1 MTCLNLKPL
10 VMKTDSFL
18 GKCSPL
24 LWSSCLILG
33 GAVLNTDTTSAQL
46 IPDTTLGNESSIVT
60 PNVDI
65 NNLTSDQIDGGA
77 TREAN
82 LFHSFEQFN
91 VGEGRGVYFS
101 NPTGI
106 ERILTRVTGGNASN
120 ILGTLGVLGNAD
132 LFLINPNGIIFGAG
146 SQLDLK
152 GSFIGSTANSIQFGD
167 GLEFS
172 TTNPQTPPLLTINV
186 PLGLQYAANP
196 GGIQVQGL
204 GNQVIVDPQTFT
216 FIGVDGKGLEVQPN
230 QTLALVGGEVALSGG
245 NLTAQEGGSL
255 ELGSVQ
261 EGLVTLTPTNPG
273 WALSYQGVDNF
284 QDILLSQ
291 GAAINTSGPTPGRIQ
306 VQGRRVT
313 LTDGSVLVATNQGI
327 GNGENVTITASELI
341 ELSGTNP
348 LNGFESFL
356 FSGTTTAG
364 KGGGVTLTTE
374 RLRLRDG
381 AQVSSG
387 TSGSG
392 SAGMIS
398 VNAAESVE
406 LIGVSIPDGFPSGL
420 FNRSRLAATGDA
432 GNVTI
437 NTEQLIIRDGATVNS
452 ESSGAGRGGDLTL
465 NASRSVE
472 LTGTDPDGFS
482 SSLSTATQGS
492 GNAGNLTINTGRLI
506 LRDGAT
512 VNSESSGAGRG
523 GDLTLNAS
531 GSVEL
536 TGTDPDGFSSSLST
550 ATRVSGNGGNLT
562 INTGR
567 LIFRDGA
574 QASSATFSQ
583 GAGGTLSVNAEESVE
598 VIGTSANGAS
608 GLFASAIVGDGAG
621 GDLRITTPR
630 LIVRDGAT
638 LSVSN
643 FQSRNLA
650 PPGTGPAGNL
660 EIEAATIRLE
670 NQGVITAAAAGGD
683 QGNITLNSQDIQMR
697 QQSAITTNATGP
709 SAGGNITL
717 NTDTLVALDNSD
729 ITANATNSQG
739 GRVIINAQ
747 GIFGTQFR
755 PQLTPES
762 DITASS
768 ELGAEFSG
776 IVEINTPDADPS
788 SGLVP
793 LSTTVVDVEGLV
805 AQNLC
810 TAKLASSS
818 FVVSGRGG
826 LPASPNDPL
835 TDEVVA
841 VEWSRPSNQVSSAG
855 VSHPPSI
862 DSGQP
867 KNRVIR
873 QIQGW
878 FVAADGTVIL
888 TDAAPT
894 VTPQNPALTHPG
906 CVPPRASV
914 YEWRL
919 VPDVAG

>member
-1 MTCLNLKPL
+1 
-10 VMKTDSFL
+10 MKTDSFFW
-18 GKCSPL
+18 KCSPL

-33 GAVLNTDTTSAQL
+33 GALLITDTTSAQL
-46 IPDTTLGNESSIVT
+46 IPDTTLGNESSVVT

-77 TREAN
+77 TRDAN
-82 LFHSFEQFN
+82 LFHSFGQFN

-172 TTNPQTPPLLTINV
+172 ATNPQTPPLLTINV

-216 FIGVDGKGLEVQPN
+216 FIGVDGKGLAVQPN

-273 WALSYQGVDNF
+273 WALSYQGVENF

-313 LTDGSVLVATNQGI
+313 LTDGSGLVATNLGI
-327 GNGENVTITASELI
+327 GNGEKVTITASELI
-341 ELSGTNP
+341 ELSGKNP
-348 LNGFESFL
+348 LNGLPSFL
-356 FSGTTTAG
+356 FSGTTTSG

-387 TSGSG
+387 TAGSG
-392 SAGMIS
+392 SAGILS

-406 LIGVSIPDGFPSGL
+406 LIGVSIPDLFPSGL
-420 FNRSRLAATGDA
+420 FSSSSFAATGDA
-432 GNVTI
+432 GNLTI
-437 NTEQLIIRDGATVNS
+437 NTGQLMIRDGATISS
-452 ESSGAGRGGDLTL
+452 ETLGAGRGGNLTI

-472 LTGTDPDGFS
+472 LTGTNPNGFPS
-482 SSLSTATQGS
+482 RLSTATQGS

-506 LRDGAT
+506 LRDGA
-512 VNSESSGAGRG
+512 
-523 GDLTLNAS
+523 
-531 GSVEL
+531 
-536 TGTDPDGFSSSLST
+536 
-550 ATRVSGNGGNLT
+550 
-562 INTGR
+562 
-567 LIFRDGA
+567 
-574 QASSATFSQ
+574 QAASATFSS

-598 VIGTSANGAS
+598 VIGTSANSAS

-697 QQSAITTNATGP
+697 GESAITTNATGP

-747 GIFGTQFR
+747 GIFGIQFR

-788 SGLVP
+788 SGLVE
-793 LSTTVVDVEGLV
+793 LSTTVIDVEGLV

-810 TAKLASSS
+810 APKLAGSS

-855 VSHPPSI
+855 VSHPPLT
-862 DSGQP
+862 DSRQG
-867 KNRVIR
+867 KHRVIR

-878 FVAADGTVIL
+878 FVAADGTIIL

>member
-1 MTCLNLKPL
+1 
-10 VMKTDSFL
+10 MKTDSFFWN
-18 GKCSPL
+18 CSPL
-24 LWSSCLILG
+24 LWSSFFILG
-33 GAVLNTDTTSAQL
+33 GALLITDTTSAQL
-46 IPDTTLGNESSIVT
+46 IPDSTLGNESSVVT

-65 NNLTSDQIDGGA
+65 NGVTSDQIDGGA
-77 TREAN
+77 TRDAN
-82 LFHSFEQFN
+82 LFHSFGQFN

-106 ERILTRVTGGNASN
+106 ERILTRVTGANASN

-146 SQLDLK
+146 SQLDLR

-172 TTNPQTPPLLTINV
+172 TTNPQTLPLLTINV
-186 PLGLQYAANP
+186 PLGLQYGANP
-196 GGIQVQGL
+196 GRIQVQGL
-204 GNQVIVDPQTFT
+204 GNQVIIDPQTFV
-216 FIGVDGKGLEVQPN
+216 FIGVDGKGLEVQAN
-230 QTLALVGGEVALSGG
+230 QTLALVGGEIALSGG
-245 NLTAQEGGSL
+245 NLTAQGGSL

-273 WALSYQGVDNF
+273 WALNYQGVANF

-313 LTDGSVLVATNQGI
+313 LTDGSGLVATNLGI

-348 LNGFESFL
+348 LNGLPSFL

-387 TSGSG
+387 TAGSG
-392 SAGMIS
+392 SAGILS
-398 VNAAESVE
+398 VNASQSVE
-406 LIGVSIPDGFPSGL
+406 LIGVSIPDLFSSGL
-420 FNRSRLAATGDA
+420 FSSSSFAATGDA
-432 GNVTI
+432 GNLTI
-437 NTEQLIIRDGATVNS
+437 NTEQFIIRDGATVNS
-452 ESSGAGRGGDLTL
+452 ETSGAGRGGNLTI

-472 LTGTDPDGFS
+472 LTGTNPNGFPT
-482 SSLSTATQGS
+482 SLSTATRGS

-506 LRDGAT
+506 
-512 VNSESSGAGRG
+512 
-523 GDLTLNAS
+523 
-531 GSVEL
+531 
-536 TGTDPDGFSSSLST
+536 
-550 ATRVSGNGGNLT
+550 
-562 INTGR
+562 I
-567 LIFRDGA
+567 RDGA
-574 QASSATFSQ
+574 QAASATISQ
-583 GAGGTLSVNAEESVE
+583 GSGGNLSVNAEESVE
-598 VIGTSANGAS
+598 IIGTSANSVS

-630 LIVRDGAT
+630 LIVRDGAL

-670 NQGVITAAAAGGD
+670 NQGVITADAAGGD
-683 QGNITLNSQDIQMR
+683 KGNVTLDSQDIQMR
-697 QQSAITTNATGP
+697 RRSAITTNATGL

-739 GRVIINAQ
+739 GRVIVNAQ

-755 PQLTPES
+755 PQLTRES

-768 ELGAEFSG
+768 NLGAEFSG
-776 IVEINTPDADPS
+776 IVEINTPDVDPS
-788 SGLVP
+788 SGLVE

-810 TAKLASSS
+810 TPKLAGSS
-818 FVVSGRGG
+818 FVISGRGG
-826 LPASPNDPL
+826 LPTSPNDPL
-835 TDEVVA
+835 TDEVVV
-841 VEWSRPSNQVSSAG
+841 VEWSRPSTEVSSGG

-878 FVAADGTVIL
+878 FVTADGTVIL

-894 VTPQNPALTHPG
+894 VTPQKPALTHPG
-906 CVPPRASV
+906 CVPSRGS
-914 YEWRL
+914 
-919 VPDVAG
+919 

>member
-1 MTCLNLKPL
+1 
-10 VMKTDSFL
+10 MKTDSFL

-33 GAVLNTDTTSAQL
+33 GALLNTDTTSAQL
-46 IPDTTLGNESSIVT
+46 IPDATLGNESSVVT
-60 PNVDI
+60 PNVNI
-65 NNLTSDQIDGGA
+65 NGLTSDQIDGGA
-77 TREAN
+77 TRDAN
-82 LFHSFEQFN
+82 LFHSFGQFN

-146 SQLDLK
+146 SQLDLR
-152 GSFIGSTANSIQFGD
+152 GSFIGSTANSIQFAD

-172 TTNPQTPPLLTINV
+172 ATNPQTLPLLTIKV

-204 GNQVIVDPQTFT
+204 GNQVIIDPQTFV
-216 FIGVDGKGLEVQPN
+216 FIGVDGKGLEVEQN

-245 NLTAQEGGSL
+245 NLTAKGGTL

-273 WALSYQGVDNF
+273 WALSYQGVENF

-291 GAAINTSGPTPGRIQ
+291 GAMINTSGPTPGRIQ

-313 LTDGSVLVATNQGI
+313 LSDGSGLVATNLGI

-348 LNGFESFL
+348 LNGLPSFL

-387 TSGSG
+387 TAGSG
-392 SAGMIS
+392 SAGMLS
-398 VNAAESVE
+398 VNASQSVE
-406 LIGVSIPDGFPSGL
+406 LIGVSIPDLFSSGL
-420 FNRSRLAATGDA
+420 FSSSSFAATGDA
-432 GNVTI
+432 GNLTI
-437 NTEQLIIRDGATVNS
+437 NTEQFILRDGATVSS
-452 ESSGAGRGGDLTL
+452 ETSGAGRGGDLTI

-472 LTGTDPDGFS
+472 LTVTNPNGFPT
-482 SSLSTATQGS
+482 SLSTATRGS

-506 LRDGAT
+506 
-512 VNSESSGAGRG
+512 V
-523 GDLTLNAS
+523 
-531 GSVEL
+531 
-536 TGTDPDGFSSSLST
+536 
-550 ATRVSGNGGNLT
+550 
-562 INTGR
+562 
-567 LIFRDGA
+567 RDGA
-574 QASSATFSQ
+574 QAASSTSSQ
-583 GAGGTLSVNAEESVE
+583 GSGGNLSVNAEESVE
-598 VIGTSANGAS
+598 IIGTSANSAS
-608 GLFASAIVGDGAG
+608 GLFASAIIGDGAG

-630 LIVRDGAT
+630 LIVRDGAL

-683 QGNITLNSQDIQMR
+683 QGNITLDSQDIQMR
-697 QQSAITTNATGP
+697 RQSAITTNATGP

-739 GRVIINAQ
+739 GRVIVNAQ

-755 PQLTPES
+755 PQLTIES

-768 ELGAEFSG
+768 DLGAEFSG

-788 SGLVP
+788 SGLVE

-810 TAKLASSS
+810 TAKQAGSS
-818 FVVSGRGG
+818 FVISGRGG
-826 LPASPNDPL
+826 LPTSPNDPL
-835 TDEVVA
+835 TDEVVV
-841 VEWSRPSNQVSSAG
+841 VEWSQPSTEVSSGG
-855 VSHPPSI
+855 VSHPPST
-862 DSGQP
+862 DSGQR

-894 VTPQNPALTHPG
+894 VTPQSPALTHPG
-906 CVPPRASV
+906 CVPPRMS
-914 YEWRL
+914 L
-919 VPDVAG
+919 Q